1 MAQVSLRIGKLKT
14 SILGAAQN
22 HNQRFEIPPNADPSK
37 VEFNRALV
45 GDKNQIADLT
55 KSDLNKNL
63 TGKNNLAEAV
73 LNRIQKTGVTVARG
87 KQNESTVAIEI
98 IVSASP
104 EYFRPNNLDK
114 WGSFEEEKLEP
125 WIDANMDFLKKK
137 FGDNLV
143 RVDLHLDEATPH
155 MHAIVTPIISQKRK
169 HRRTKAQ
176 IKAGLPAKT
185 EIKSVLNASKMFN
198 KEALIQLQTDA
209 AEAVKH
215 LGIKRGDRNSKATH
229 TELKEWY
236 KDKFTRDVTAVQVE
250 INQEQIEE
258 QEQELLRLSV
268 RLEDLKPTV
277 QNYSAAAKKLAL
289 IEMKISNATREL
301 EQIEQS
307 TMKLKRQTNPH
318 AYLMEQKIKRLES
331 TLSAYVEK
339 YGELDTSTQKN
350 PDMGDSEPTNSIF
363 KR

>member
-45 GDKNQIADLT
+45 GD
-55 KSDLNKNL
+55 KNL

-289 IEMKISNATREL
+289 IEMKDQQRHKRTRANRTEHH
-301 EQIEQS
+301 E
-307 TMKLKRQTNPH
+307 TQT
-318 AYLMEQKIKRLES
+318 
-331 TLSAYVEK
+331 
-339 YGELDTSTQKN
+339 
-350 PDMGDSEPTNSIF
+350 TN
-363 KR
+363 